1 LPRRYQPLLSGI
13 VEEETAMRP
22 DRRFIKGVTALAS
35 GLLLVSGVQPW
46 ALAGDRPSSLQV
58 SSVKLAGELL
68 EVTLLNSAKGQMTGK
83 VILEVR
89 MRNGERTLV
98 ILPFVVSGG
107 QKVFVTWA
115 SPNPVDNVHQV
126 GIIVDDGAP
135 I

>member
-1 LPRRYQPLLSGI
+1 
-13 VEEETAMRP
+13 MRP

-35 GLLLVSGVQPW
+35 GLLLVSGAQPW
-46 ALAGDRPSSLQV
+46 VLAGERPSSLQV

-68 EVTLLNSAKGQMTGK
+68 EVTLLNSAKDQVTGK
-83 VILEVR
+83 IVLRVR
-89 MRNGERTLV
+89 LRNGESTLV
-98 ILPFVVSGG
+98 VVPFAVSGG

-115 SPNPVDNVHQV
+115 SPNPVEQIHQV

>member
-1 LPRRYQPLLSGI
+1 
-13 VEEETAMRP
+13 MRP

-46 ALAGDRPSSLQV
+46 VFAGERPSSLQV

-98 ILPFVVSGG
+98 MLPFVVSGG